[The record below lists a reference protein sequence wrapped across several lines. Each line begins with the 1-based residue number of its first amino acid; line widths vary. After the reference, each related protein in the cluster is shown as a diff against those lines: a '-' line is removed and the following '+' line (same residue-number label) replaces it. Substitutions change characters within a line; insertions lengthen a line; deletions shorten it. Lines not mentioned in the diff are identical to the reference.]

1 MVVNRPSVWFFTVV
15 GGIDM
20 GWGIEH
26 TPFYIPDPRD
36 PYDLAETSVSHALW
50 GFATYGAAGA
60 YSGIWPGPGHFG
72 SMYYAFFSR
81 KHVGAAYAGANA
93 FDDTMFALSVYSEPF
108 RFVGRALSKV
118 AVPLAIVDIGYQTY
132 SDPSDN
138 PFTRGYEA
146 SPISLFFGDHLVQQ
160 HGIRGGIDQGF
171 ENLKK
176 NFHLA

>member
-1 MVVNRPSVWFFTVV
+1 MVVSPRRRWFYIV

-36 PYDLAETSVSHALW
+36 PHDLAETSVSHALW
-50 GFATYGAAGA
+50 SLAIYGAAGA
-60 YSGIWPGPGHFG
+60 YAGVWPGPGHLG
-72 SMYYAFFSR
+72 TLYHAFSSR
-81 KHVGAAYAGANA
+81 QHIGAAYAGTNA

-108 RFVGRALSKV
+108 RAVGRVASKV
-118 AVPLAIVDIGYQTY
+118 AVPLAIADIAYQTY

-138 PFTRGYEA
+138 PFTRAWQA
-146 SPISLFFGDHLVQQ
+146 SPTSFLFGDHYWQQ
-160 HGIRGGIDQGF
+160 HGVQEGTRVAF
-171 ENLKK
+171 SEMAK

>member
-1 MVVNRPSVWFFTVV
+1 MVVSPRRRWFYIV

-36 PYDLAETSVSHALW
+36 SHELVETSVSHALW
-50 GFATYGAAGA
+50 GLAIYGAAGA
-60 YSGIWPGPGHFG
+60 YSGIWPGPGHLGTLYHAFLSRQHIG
-72 SMYYAFFSR
+72 SAVM
-81 KHVGAAYAGANA
+81 GTNA
-93 FDDTMFALSVYSEPF
+93 FDDTMYALSVYSEPF
-108 RFVGRALSKV
+108 RYAGRVMSKV
-118 AVPLAIVDIGYQTY
+118 AVPLAIADIAYQTY

-146 SPISLFFGDHLVQQ
+146 SPISLFFGDHLFQQ
-160 HGIRGGIDQGF
+160 HGIRGGMDQGF

>member
-1 MVVNRPSVWFFTVV
+1 MVVSPRRRWFYIV

-26 TPFYIPDPRD
+26 TPFYIPDPRE
-36 PYDLAETSVSHALW
+36 PEDLKNAAFEHFLFQA
-50 GFATYGAAGA
+50 ATTGLVYA
-60 YSGIWPGPGHFG
+60 YSGLRPGPGHAG
-72 SMYYAFFSR
+72 ILYHAFFSR
-81 KHVGAAYAGANA
+81 QHVGAAYAGTNA
-93 FDDTMFALSVYSEPF
+93 FDDTMYALSVYSEPF
-108 RFVGRALSKV
+108 QYVGRVMSKI
-118 AVPLAIVDIGYQTY
+118 AVPIAVADIAIQTY

-146 SPISLFFGDHLVQQ
+146 SPISLFFGDHLFQQ
-160 HGIRGGIDQGF
+160 HGIRGGMEQGF